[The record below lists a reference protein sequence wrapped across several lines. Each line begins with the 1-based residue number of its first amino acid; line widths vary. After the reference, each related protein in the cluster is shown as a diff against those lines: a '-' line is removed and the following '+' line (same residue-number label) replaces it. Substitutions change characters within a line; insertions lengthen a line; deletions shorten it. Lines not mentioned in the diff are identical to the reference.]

1 MALRSDLEYDPFG
14 ERKAAEAQAEKK
26 RQKCLDESIEIKVK
40 DCFEGKPHEDRSFFI
55 KRRDLID
62 LINGSGALNDIQ
74 ETCRNYRLM
83 NMRF

>member
-14 ERKAAEAQAEKK
+14 DNAKALKEAEKK
-26 RQKCLDESIEIKVK
+26 RQKWLDESIEIKVK

-62 LINGSGALNDIQ
+62 LINGSGALNDIRNS
-74 ETCRNYRLM
+74 CRQSDLM